1 MPTKLYFH
9 DVAND
14 LAGTFPAS
22 ALGQTPNWTV
32 AGAQTLKKMNLTIGT
47 GQVQKTGTSIATITA
62 QWCLLGRFVTP
73 ELAAGSI
80 GGSTLTSVV
89 NFAALET
96 NLSMDFCEDVRL
108 DMIVWRPSTGT
119 NLGTLVT
126 SASTYTGDVEPL
138 SANSERV
145 IQARRTGVPSPIT
158 LQDGDVL
165 MVEIW
170 SRHIQAAANA
180 YDGSFYFDGTTENLT
195 ANSVV
200 TDHAGFLELTYTLNF
215 LTATTVSGSAAFT
228 LGAATLAATGTVDIT
243 ASSAPTLAAVT
254 LAATGNVNVTAS
266 AAFTLAALTLSSV
279 IGEAVT
285 ASAAFTLGNV
295 TLVAAG
301 NVNVTASAAAT
312 LANATLAAAGNVNVT
327 ASTAATLAAVTLAS
341 TLTFAA
347 ASVTASVVTTDP
359 GAGSGAAASAYAPR
373 RVFQIPQQEPKEF
386 TLDDIYPPANPVQMP
401 PAAPMVDQIVY
412 APLTMATGIYFPQAA
427 PPALPAAPR
436 LELPDDEDDFYEL
449 AGVLSL
455 LL

>member
-22 ALGQTPNWTV
+22 AIGQTANWTV
-32 AGAQTLKKMNLTIGT
+32 AGAQTLKKMDLTIGV

-73 ELAAGSI
+73 PLAAGSI
-80 GGSTLTSVV
+80 GGTTLTSVV
-89 NFAALET
+89 NFAAAET
-96 NLSMDFCEDVRL
+96 NLSMDHCEDVRL

-138 SANSERV
+138 AANSERV
-145 IQARRTGVPSPIT
+145 IQGRRTGVPSAIT

-170 SRHIQAAANA
+170 SRHIQAAATA
-180 YDGSFYFDGTTENLT
+180 YDGSFYFDGTTENLV

-215 LTATTVSGSAAFT
+215 LPVGDPTISASAALT
-228 LGAATLAATGTVDIT
+228 LGALTLSSTGT
-243 ASSAPTLAAVT
+243 
-254 LAATGNVNVTAS
+254 VNVTAS
-266 AAFTLAALTLSSV
+266 AAATLGALTLASTGAVNVTASAAV
-279 IGEAVT
+279 TLGALTLASTLAIGSPVT
-285 ASAAFTLGNV
+285 ASAAFTLGAL
-295 TLVAAG
+295 TLASTA

-312 LANATLAAAGNVNVT
+312 LGAL
-327 ASTAATLAAVTLAS
+327 TLAS

-347 ASVTASVVTTDP
+347 ASVTASVAPAQVDP
-359 GAGSGAAASAYAPR
+359 GAGSGAAQQR
-373 RVFQIPQQEPKEF
+373 RKFQIPQEEPEGF
-386 TLDDIYPPANPVQMP
+386 SLDRLYRENPVEP
-401 PAAPMVDQIVY
+401 PAAVDLSRRVVY
-412 APLTMATGIYFPQAA
+412 TPLTVAAALLAVPQPVPAPKA
-427 PPALPAAPR
+427 PPVVTVKPA
-436 LELPDDEDDFYEL
+436 EDDDDDFMLVL
-449 AGVLSL
+449 AYLI
-455 LL
+455 

>member
-22 ALGQTPNWTV
+22 AIGQTPNWTV

-96 NLSMDFCEDVRL
+96 NLSMDHCEDVRL

-138 SANSERV
+138 AANSERV
-145 IQARRTGVPSPIT
+145 IQGRRTGVPSPIT

-243 ASSAPTLAAVT
+243 ASAAPTLAAVT

-285 ASAAFTLGNV
+285 ASAAFTLGGV
-295 TLVAAG
+295 
-301 NVNVTASAAAT
+301 
-312 LANATLAAAGNVNVT
+312 TLAAAGNVNVT
-327 ASTAATLAAVTLAS
+327 ASAAVTLAAVTVAS
-341 TLTFAA
+341 VVTFGGASAA
-347 ASVTASVVTTDP
+347 ASVVMTDP

-386 TLDDIYPPANPVQMP
+386 TLDDIYPQANPVQMP

-412 APLTMATGIYFPQAA
+412 APLTMAMGMYFPQAA
-427 PPALPAAPR
+427 PPALPVAPR
-436 LELPDDEDDFYEL
+436 LELPKDEDDFYEL